1 MKKTIALC
9 ILAVLLFTGCGQNH
23 SMEEYIGLGK
33 AMRIALDAASLYSGE
48 VQFTEAELETSNPA
62 YYRVE
67 YLSQKG
73 AHRYDIDALTG
84 TVIDC
89 QVDPPPDY
97 IDPYET
103 GVISYEEAVDIAL
116 NHAGFELTDDDV
128 FIVSSSLW
136 EVYRIEFLIR
146 SDMTEY
152 DYEID
157 PFTGEILS
165 YDNDAEYYIP
175 DDFVPCDV
183 EA

>member
-9 ILAVLLFTGCGQNH
+9 ILATLLFVGCAQNH
-23 SMEEYIGLGK
+23 SQEEYIGLGK
-33 AMRIALDAASLYSGE
+33 AMRIALDTASLYSGE
-48 VQFTEAELETSNPA
+48 VEFTEAELKTDHPA

-67 YLSQKG
+67 YLSSKG
-73 AHRYDIDALTG
+73 IHCYDIDALTG

-97 IDPYET
+97 VDPYET

-116 NHAGFELTDDDV
+116 SHAGFSFTDDEV
-128 FIVSSSLW
+128 SIFSSSLW
-136 EVYRIEFLIR
+136 DVYRIEFLTR
-146 SDMTEY
+146 SDEKEY

-175 DDFVPCDV
+175 GDFVPEDV
-183 EA
+183 EV